1 MTRFLISF
9 PGSAMEVSAE
19 DLPAVAEAAHAVT
32 RDAKDA
38 GVYVSGGGIDDDVA
52 AVLVGGDGSVS
63 TETYPQCRT
72 LSGGFTILELPSRD
86 AALEWAARI
95 ARACRCAQEVR
106 QLQDDPQ
113 A

>member
-9 PGSAMEVSAE
+9 PSSAMDVSEA
-19 DLPAVAEAAHAVT
+19 DLPAVAEAAHEVVRA
-32 RDAKDA
+32 AQDA

-52 AVLVGGDGSVS
+52 AVLAAGDGSVS
-63 TETYPQCRT
+63 SETYPECRA

-113 A
+113 V